1 MQQFTQQH
9 YSQSYCSITHVHTA
23 TSHLVTHKRH
33 ALIQAAADL
42 RLFMQQH
49 LYSSITAT
57 YTATLHLVTQPHYT
71 YLHSS
76 ICPQTDPAASHI
88 CTQQHTLNYCP

>member
-1 MQQFTQQH
+1 MEQFTQQH

-23 TSHLVTHKRH
+23 TLHLVTHKH
-33 ALIQAAADL
+33 HTLIQAAADL
-42 RLFMQQH
+42 HLFMQQH

-76 ICPQTDPAASHI
+76 IMSTNLPSNITHMYTAAY
-88 CTQQHTLNYCP
+88 T